1 MEFKFKQ
8 NVMQVGL
15 FLCGVLMLFFCLVY
29 MVLGLQIAIQT
40 GDYSASILTVSK
52 AFTFSL
58 MALAFV
64 NIVLLLVYSLSKSA
78 RNSVAYGIVV
88 FAISLISIL
97 INLAFLI
104 TAMALMSTY
113 PGDTATTLG
122 LAYLAGIQIYFVISL
137 ITFIVYAYI
146 LGWSVF
152 ARMPFVPNILAQQ
165 IAQVLQQNGYNQQF
179 NYGQTVPQSNLNN
192 QPAQT
197 MQNADNA
204 LQNQNADSVQENQN
218 NAETKTAT
226 QVAQQDSSPSSTK

>member
-1 MEFKFKQ
+1 
-8 NVMQVGL
+8 
-15 FLCGVLMLFFCLVY
+15 
-29 MVLGLQIAIQT
+29 
-40 GDYSASILTVSK
+40 
-52 AFTFSL
+52 
-58 MALAFV
+58 
-64 NIVLLLVYSLSKSA
+64 
-78 RNSVAYGIVV
+78 
-88 FAISLISIL
+88 
-97 INLAFLI
+97 
-104 TAMALMSTY
+104 MSTY
-113 PGDTATTLG
+113 PGDTATALG

-165 IAQVLQQNGYNQQF
+165 IAQVSQQNGYSQQF
-179 NYGQTVPQSNLNN
+179 NYVQNAPQPNLNN

-204 LQNQNADSVQENQN
+204 LQNPNADIVQEDQN